1 LSSDQV
7 ISLISAVA
15 QLLGVFTWPAV
26 LVFVIVQ
33 FRAPLTELIR
43 NSGQLSLKGA
53 GFEASI
59 TRQREDAVAALGA
72 AVVTRAG
79 TDGSQAPPNLDEV
92 VSALPS
98 ARAQRRIQD
107 SSVLWVDDHPGN
119 NNWERQALEALG
131 IRVDIS
137 TSTEDALA
145 RVGWHPYDLII
156 SDIERPPDARAGYTL
171 LDKLRATGD
180 RTPYVIYAA
189 SRAPEH
195 IAEARQHGAIG
206 CTDSATELV
215 KIVTRALSTGAAEAA
230 RR

>member
-1 LSSDQV
+1 MSSDQ
-7 ISLISAVA
+7 ISAVA

-26 LVFVIVQ
+26 LVFVFVQ
-33 FRAPLTELIR
+33 FRAPLTELIK
-43 NSGQLSLKGA
+43 NAGQLSLKGA

-72 AVVTRAG
+72 AVATKAG
-79 TDGSQAPPNLDEV
+79 PGGAEAPPSLDEV

-98 ARAQRRIQD
+98 PRAQQRIQD

-145 RVGWHPYDLII
+145 RIRWRPYDLII
-156 SDIERPPDARAGYTL
+156 SDMGRPPDARAGYTL
-171 LDKLRATGD
+171 LDQLRASGD
-180 RTPYVIYAA
+180 PTPYVIYAS

-195 IAEARQHGAIG
+195 IAEARQHGVIG
-206 CTDSATELV
+206 CTNSAIELV
-215 KIVTRALSTGAAEAA
+215 KIVTAALSI